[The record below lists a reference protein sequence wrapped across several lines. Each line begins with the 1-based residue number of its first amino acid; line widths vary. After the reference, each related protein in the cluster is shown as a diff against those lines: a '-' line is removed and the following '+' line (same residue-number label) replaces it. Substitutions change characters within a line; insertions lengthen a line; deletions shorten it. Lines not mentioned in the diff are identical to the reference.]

1 MKSRLVMYQ
10 TGTKENMQIKYG
22 KEDTV
27 FLNISRR
34 PISDIQGMRFSTV
47 IVEED
52 VDATKSEIVKLKH
65 SL

>member
-10 TGTKENMQIKYG
+10 TGTRKDMEIKHG

-27 FLNISRR
+27 FLNVSRS
-34 PISDIQGMRFSTV
+34 PMSTIQGMRFSTV

-52 VDATKSEIVKLKH
+52 VSTTKSEIVKLKH